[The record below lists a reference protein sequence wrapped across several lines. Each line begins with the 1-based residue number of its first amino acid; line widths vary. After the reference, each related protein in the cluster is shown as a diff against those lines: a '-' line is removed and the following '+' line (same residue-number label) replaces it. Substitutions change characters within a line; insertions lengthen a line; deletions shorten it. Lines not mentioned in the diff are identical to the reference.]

1 MANALTSIAT
11 TGGWSTSTVT
21 AAYDLYFRWALRSQ
35 PTMRQ
40 FVDVRP
46 QQVTH
51 TGSSVQLQ
59 LNNYFA
65 SAAVVAAK
73 TPLNEESD
81 PDSVKMPATT
91 TVTLTPNEY
100 GFATIRTLKLKNRAM
115 VDVDPVIATAVAA
128 HAADVID
135 ALIQDVLLASPTYTL
150 FGGTHT
156 SIVTQTATDTFSA
169 ALVRK
174 AVLGL
179 RVRQVVPWEGG
190 LYTAVV
196 HPDAIYDLRTETGQ
210 GSWRQP
216 NEYGTDQSRIWAG
229 EVGIFE
235 GARFVE
241 NPRTLNATDGASSAH
256 VLRSYFFGHEALAE
270 IVVQEPGI
278 VMANYTDAFN
288 RFRRLGW
295 YADLGWSTFRPESLA
310 VVYTGTAL

>member
-1 MANALTSIAT
+1 MANVYTSIAT

-46 QQVTH
+46 RQVTH

-65 SAAVVAAK
+65 SAAVTTAK
-73 TPLNEESD
+73 TPLNEETD
-81 PDSVKMPATT
+81 PDSVKMPATS

-100 GFATIRTLKLKNRAM
+100 GFATIRTLKLKNRGM
-115 VDVDPVIATAVAA
+115 VDVDPIIAHAVAA

-135 ALIQDVLLASPTYTL
+135 ELIQDVLLTAPTNTL
-150 FGGTHT
+150 FGTGST
-156 SIVTQTATDTFSA
+156 IVAQTATNTFSA

-179 RVRQVVPWEGG
+179 RVRQSVPWEGN
-190 LYTAVV
+190 LYTCVT

-210 GSWRQP
+210 GSWRTP
-216 NEYGTDQSRIWAG
+216 HEYGAPEGIWQG

-241 NPRTLNATDGASSAH
+241 NPRTRNANDGASSAH
-256 VLRSYFFGHEALAE
+256 VLRSIFFGHEALAE
-270 IVVQEPGI
+270 IVVSEPSI
-278 VMANYTDAFN
+278 VLANYTDAFN
-288 RFRRLGW
+288 RHRRVGW
-295 YADLGWSTFRPESLA
+295 YADMGWSTFRQESLG